1 MYTMSSQTAS
11 VPQPALG
18 MRMAFTAA
26 AEPALAD
33 LPATVVAVWPR
44 FRSGDYLVTLEYPS
58 PIKVGKEVVRHLDA
72 LMSELYVLAPA
83 ISAPAVAQAHRRAVN
98 S

>member
-1 MYTMSSQTAS
+1 MSSQTAS

-33 LPATVVAVWPR
+33 LPATVVAIWPR
-44 FRSGDYLVTLEYPS
+44 FRSGDYLVTLEYAS
-58 PIKVGKEVVRHLDA
+58 PIKVGKEVVTHLDA
-72 LMSELYVLAPA
+72 FVSELYVLAPTA
-83 ISAPAVAQAHRRAVN
+83 RALTGAHAHSRAVGA
-98 S
+98 